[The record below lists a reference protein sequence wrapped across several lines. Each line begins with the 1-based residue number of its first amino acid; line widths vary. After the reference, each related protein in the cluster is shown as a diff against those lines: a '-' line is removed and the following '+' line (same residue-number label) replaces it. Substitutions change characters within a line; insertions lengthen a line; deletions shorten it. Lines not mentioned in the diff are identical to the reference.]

1 MQYIK
6 GWWNYL
12 CPTESVNRLRP
23 LAHWVRRRLRALPSG
38 GPACSRLCPP
48 RSGKSPGSC
57 TAKASAM
64 AAHAR
69 KYLGAYLFRVAI
81 SEPRVLS
88 YDGQEVTFQYRK
100 VGSHRWRKLSLAVIE
115 FMQRFLQHVLPK
127 GFIKLRH
134 FGFSSLFCWRSVL
147 PFIPRQGRSIRN
159 FR

>member
-1 MQYIK
+1 MTAEVWEK
-6 GWWNYL
+6 PWVVL
-12 CPTESVNRLRP
+12 CQSVGNGR
-23 LAHWVRRRLRALPSG
+23 HAL
-38 GPACSRLCPP
+38 
-48 RSGKSPGSC
+48 
-57 TAKASAM
+57 
-64 AAHAR
+64 

-81 SEPRVLS
+81 SEPHVLS

-115 FMQRFLQHVLPK
+115 FMHRFLQHVLPK

-134 FGFSSLFCWRSVL
+134 FGFSFLFCWGSVL